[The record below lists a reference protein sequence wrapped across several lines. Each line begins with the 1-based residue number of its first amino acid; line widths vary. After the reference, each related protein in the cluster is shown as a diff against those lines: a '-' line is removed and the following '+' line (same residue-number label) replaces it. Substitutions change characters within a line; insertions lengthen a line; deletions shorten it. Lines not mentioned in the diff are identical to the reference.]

1 MGLEFTSESM
11 PLISFHALVDEDV
24 GVFKFILANYR
35 ESSAINMDLVKN
47 KSALQMIGDIY
58 KRKFDNPLK
67 LIMSDEKY
75 SDLLDRCYQE
85 LIAEHEADIIE
96 HSVTTE
102 FLNLIIEF
110 NDSKEITPTI
120 LCYNQSQYN
129 AIKSIKVLKGIKII
143 GVKEALSNLNKF
155 TQIYFKFLFEYDL
168 FREKLKNC
176 TVYFSSMGLNFNED
190 DSDILIDNDEIR
202 KMIKKN
208 INVAYFDL
216 YRMNLL
222 GDKT

>member
-1 MGLEFTSESM
+1 MDLEFTSESM

-35 ESSAINMDLVKN
+35 ESSAINMDLLKN
-47 KSALQMIGDIY
+47 KSTLEIIGDIY

-67 LIMSDEKY
+67 LIMSEEKY

-85 LIAEHEADIIE
+85 LIAEHETDIIE
-96 HSVTTE
+96 HSVITE
-102 FLNLIIEF
+102 FLNLVVAF
-110 NDSKEITPTI
+110 NESKEITPTI
-120 LCYNQSQYN
+120 MCYTQEQYD
-129 AIKSIKVLKGIKII
+129 AIVSIEALKGIKVV

-155 TQIYFKFLFEYDL
+155 TQVYFKFLFEYDL
-168 FREKLKNC
+168 FREKLENC

-202 KMIKKN
+202 EMIKKN
-208 INVAYFDL
+208 VNVAYFDL
-216 YRMNLL
+216 YRMKLL

>member
-1 MGLEFTSESM
+1 MDLEFTSESM

-35 ESSAINMDLVKN
+35 ESSAINMDLLKN
-47 KSALQMIGDIY
+47 KSALQIIGDIY

-85 LIAEHEADIIE
+85 LITEHEADIIE

-102 FLNLIIEF
+102 FLNLTTAF
-110 NDSKEITPTI
+110 NNSQEITPII
-120 LCYNQSQYN
+120 LCYTQEQYDTI
-129 AIKSIKVLKGIKII
+129 ASIEALKGIKIV

-168 FREKLKNC
+168 FQEKLENC
-176 TVYFSSMGLNFNED
+176 TVYFSSIGLNFNED
-190 DSDILIDNDEIR
+190 DSDILIDNDKIR
-202 KMIKKN
+202 EMIKKN

-216 YRMNLL
+216 YQMKLL
-222 GDKT
+222 GDKN

>member
-1 MGLEFTSESM
+1 MDLEFTSESM

-24 GVFKFILANYR
+24 GIFKFILANYR
-35 ESSAINMDLVKN
+35 ESSAINMDLLKN
-47 KSALQMIGDIY
+47 KSALQIIGDIY

-85 LIAEHEADIIE
+85 LITEHEADIIE

-102 FLNLIIEF
+102 FLNLTTAF
-110 NDSKEITPTI
+110 NNSQEITPII
-120 LCYNQSQYN
+120 LCYTQEQYDTI
-129 AIKSIKVLKGIKII
+129 ASIEALKGIKII

-168 FREKLKNC
+168 FQEKLENC
-176 TVYFSSMGLNFNED
+176 TVYFSSIGLNFNED
-190 DSDILIDNDEIR
+190 DSDILIDNDKIR
-202 KMIKKN
+202 EMIKKN

-216 YRMNLL
+216 YQMKLL
-222 GDKT
+222 GDKN

>member
-35 ESSAINMDLVKN
+35 ESSAINVDLLNN
-47 KSALQMIGDIY
+47 KSALKIIGDIY
-58 KRKFDNPLK
+58 RRKFDNPLY
-67 LIMSDEKY
+67 LIMADEKY

-85 LIAEHEADIIE
+85 LIAEHEAEIIE
-96 HSVTTE
+96 HSVSTE
-102 FLNLIIEF
+102 FLNLIVEF
-110 NDSKEITPTI
+110 NNSQVITPTI
-120 LCYNQSQYN
+120 MCYTQAQYD
-129 AIKSIKVLKGIKII
+129 AITSIEKLKGIKVV
-143 GVKEALSNLNKF
+143 GVSEALKNLNTY

-168 FREKLKNC
+168 FKEKLKNC
-176 TVYFSSMGLNFNED
+176 TVYFSSIGLNFNED
-190 DSDILIDNDEIR
+190 DSDILIDNDEVR

-208 INVAYFDL
+208 INLAYFDL

-222 GDKT
+222 GDKN